1 MDYTSIKVGQLPSAA
16 IAGTNLIPHEVDGLL
31 KKATITDLAAF
42 ISANGAVG
50 FRAVSVPNGGTLP
63 STTQQEFILVGP
75 GTYNNVGGGSPVTV
89 TEELNALVS
98 NGTFWFI
105 GVQIPIDAAA
115 GGTANWGGI
124 TGTLSAQTD
133 LQTALNGKQNSS
145 ADLSSIA
152 ALTGTTG
159 LLRKTAA
166 NTYSLD
172 TNTYALD
179 SSLSGYLPLSGGTLA
194 SSGSTNTLNINHSSG
209 SGVAASI
216 TKGGN
221 GEALTVVKSS
231 GSGNA
236 ASITG
241 GVTLLSE
248 LNLTTKLADAHI
260 NSAATWNA
268 KQNALNGTGFVKISG
283 TTISYDNNTYA
294 LDSEVVKLTGTQT
307 IGGAKTFENGIRFDS
322 DLHLKQDNIIST
334 PSGYTT
340 FSGTSTG
347 FWFHNGASRQ
357 AVFSLANTSTL
368 RTYELPNKDGTFAML
383 SDITGGSTEPLE
395 FNTTDRTV
403 WNNGKGNV
411 ASNTSFGDNALKSN
425 TTGAVSS
432 AYGNA
437 ALMTNTTG
445 QANSG
450 FGNFSLGEN
459 LTGFNNTGLGYY
471 SLAFNS
477 SGSGNIAVGVN
488 SGAYLPSSGVNAISN
503 QSVFLGTD
511 TRPLANNQTNQIVIG
526 FDAIGH
532 GSNSVTLGNSSIE
545 KTILRGNVGIGT
557 ANPGVSLEVNGLI
570 RAIPIY
576 SNTTSTAANM
586 VISAGGTFERST
598 SSIRYKR
605 DVLDYDRGLNYIMQM
620 RPVYYKGKS
629 KNDGDKQFAGL
640 IAEEIHDLGL
650 EEFVQYNEEDLP
662 DALSYANMVC
672 LLVKGIQEL
681 KSEIE
686 LLKQ

>member
-16 IAGTNLIPHEVDGLL
+16 IAGTNLIPHEVGGLL

-105 GVQIPIDAAA
+105 GVQIPIDPVS

-133 LQTALNGKQNSS
+133 LQAALNAKQPSS
-145 ADLSSIA
+145 ADLTSIA
-152 ALTGTTG
+152 GLTGTSG

-172 TNTYALD
+172 TN
-179 SSLSGYLPLSGGTLA
+179 SYLPLSGGTLA

-241 GVTLLSE
+241 GVTLLTE

-260 NSAATWNA
+260 NSAATWNS
-268 KQNALNGTGFVKISG
+268 KQNALVSG
-283 TTISYDNNTYA
+283 TNIKTINGNSLLGSGDITIS
-294 LDSEVVKLTGTQT
+294 
-307 IGGAKTFENGIRFDS
+307 
-322 DLHLKQDNIIST
+322 
-334 PSGYTT
+334 
-340 FSGTSTG
+340 
-347 FWFHNGASRQ
+347 
-357 AVFSLANTSTL
+357 
-368 RTYELPNKDGTFAML
+368 
-383 SDITGGSTEPLE
+383 GGSTDPLE

-411 ASNTSFGDNALKSN
+411 ATNTSFGESALKSN
-425 TTGAVSS
+425 TTGGNNVAIGNSS
-432 AYGNA
+432 
-437 ALMTNTTG
+437 LFSNTTG
-445 QANSG
+445 TYNLAVGGS
-450 FGNFSLGEN
+450 SL
-459 LTGFNNTGLGYY
+459 FNNTTGG
-471 SLAFNS
+471 A
-477 SGSGNIAVGVN
+477 NIAIGELALQANTTGNHNVAVGLN
-488 SGAYLPSSGVNAISN
+488 SLVSNTTGTNNVGIGANALGTLTTGINNTAIGAVAGAFAGTTADDNTTSN
-503 QSVFLGTD
+503 TSVFIGAG

-526 FDAIGH
+526 NSAIGH
-532 GSNSVTLGNSSIE
+532 GSNTVTLGNSSIVT
-545 KTILRGNVGIGT
+545 TILRGNVGIGT
-557 ANPGVSLEVNGLI
+557 TSPAFKLDVIGKLRLTGTGYDTINSAEFEISNTTAGTGRNWVVNSSNGGLFQIADKTAGGQTRFVIDLSGNVGIGTTSPTQKLDVNGLI
-570 RAIPIY
+570 NSTNGISVGGSGVSVVWTGTQAAYDAIATKSSTTIY
-576 SNTTSTAANM
+576 
-586 VISAGGTFERST
+586 F
-598 SSIRYKR
+598 
-605 DVLDYDRGLNYIMQM
+605 
-620 RPVYYKGKS
+620 
-629 KNDGDKQFAGL
+629 
-640 IAEEIHDLGL
+640 
-650 EEFVQYNEEDLP
+650 
-662 DALSYANMVC
+662 
-672 LLVKGIQEL
+672 IQ
-681 KSEIE
+681 
-686 LLKQ
+686 